1 MVEKKTSGIT
11 AALVTLVLGT
21 AGGALFLQ
29 KSPEPTLREVYAACE
44 KGELRG
50 LACCEDLSAVQDWRK
65 PLETCGMIG
74 PGEPDPLGI
83 RKQLEDAFDKA
94 LSEGK

>member
-1 MVEKKTSGIT
+1 MVATKTSGIT
-11 AALVTLVLGT
+11 AALITLVLGT

-29 KSPEPTLREVYAACE
+29 KNQEPTLREVYAACE

-50 LACCEDLSAVQDWRK
+50 LACCEDLTGVQDWHK
-65 PLETCGMIG
+65 PLETCGMIE
-74 PGEPDPLGI
+74 PGDPDPLGI